1 MSNRRNFSPWLLIPL
16 WAAGSSIAG
25 LVIGLA
31 VGLFKQG
38 GIEAPILGISVL
50 FGNVVG
56 FTALISAAFIYP
68 RLRSL
73 PPALRIAVLTT
84 MLLSGSAAG
93 SVAVMSA
100 FPLFVM
106 GEPRQAIAVVAI
118 NAILGVIVGG
128 ITTAYESMH
137 ERLQESLREVE
148 EGRLVESQLREQA
161 ARAELAALQ
170 ARINPHFF
178 FNTLNTVSSL
188 LEDDPEEAQEVI
200 ASLAGLFRYTF
211 KAAGAA
217 SVPLEEELAF
227 IRSYLRIEQARFGDR
242 LQVDW
247 NIAAEGK
254 RTPLPGLILQ
264 PLVEN
269 AIGHGIAPLARGGR
283 IAIDSRVDNGHLQ
296 LTVTDDGR
304 GLNVPASQLFRDG
317 HGLGNVRQR
326 LETYY
331 RGAATFALDRGQD
344 GLGTVARIVVPRETG
359 EAR

>member
-1 MSNRRNFSPWLLIPL
+1 MSRRRNPSPWLLIPL
-16 WAAGSSIAG
+16 WAVGSSLAG

-31 VGLFKQG
+31 VGLFKPG
-38 GIEAPILGISVL
+38 GIEAPILGISIL

-56 FTALISAAFIYP
+56 FTALISATWLYP
-68 RLRSL
+68 RMRAL
-73 PPALRIAVLTT
+73 PPALRIVVLTT

-93 SVAVMSA
+93 SVAVMTA
-100 FPLFVM
+100 FPLFVI
-106 GEPRQAIAVVAI
+106 GEPRQAVAVVAI

-128 ITTAYESMH
+128 IVTAYESMR
-137 ERLQESLREVE
+137 ERLQDSLREIE

-188 LEDDPEEAQEVI
+188 LEDDPQAAQEVI

-211 KAAGAA
+211 KAAGAV

-227 IRSYLRIEQARFGDR
+227 IRAYLEIEQARFGER
-242 LQVDW
+242 LHVDW
-247 NIAAEGK
+247 NIAAEGNG
-254 RTPLPGLILQ
+254 TAIPGLILQ

-269 AIGHGIAPLARGGR
+269 AVGHGIAPLARGGR
-283 IAIDSRVDNGHLQ
+283 IAIDSRVENGHLH
-296 LTVTDDGR
+296 LSVTDDGR
-304 GLNVPASQLFRDG
+304 GLDAPTAELFRDG

-326 LETYY
+326 LATYY
-331 RGAATFALDRGQD
+331 RGAASFALDRGPD
-344 GLGTVARIVVPRETG
+344 GRGAVACIVIPRHGG
-359 EAR
+359 ENR